1 MPKRKIDGA
10 PDAEQATTMACTL
23 RCFARLRKQ
32 DYPEDDRAELR
43 VLVQSAITGLMHFC
57 EENRID
63 FEGLLISADTEFLD
77 ECEDVAA

>member
-23 RCFARLRKQ
+23 RCF
-32 DYPEDDRAELR
+32 
-43 VLVQSAITGLMHFC
+43 
-57 EENRID
+57 
-63 FEGLLISADTEFLD
+63 LD